1 MSSPAGRF
9 NRKVTFLRRAA
20 RPAVV
25 GAARGGFD
33 DLGLPQWGSFREMQ
47 PVDRSLSG
55 MPFILRAGVVTV
67 RDSRFVR
74 ALTSSD
80 RLEVDGLQ
88 FEIQNIAWPIVK
100 NGDVRM
106 TLVEAPVPATYARQL
121 EQRGEEITVRRIVPN
136 DDPIQAT
143 VRAIVTGYD
152 PDELVSGINQ
162 GDRKVILSYEDL
174 VAKSFPVPL
183 KEGSTD
189 RVIVRGRAMMIA
201 AIDDSTHRVAGTLNA
216 IQIRAT
222 G

>member
-25 GAARGGFD
+25 GTARGGFD
-33 DLGLPQWGSFREMQ
+33 ELGLPQWGSFREMQ
-47 PVDRSLSG
+47 PVDRSLAG

-80 RLEVDGLQ
+80 RLEVDGIQ

-106 TLVEAPVPATYARQL
+106 TLLEGPTTSTYARQF
-121 EQRGEEITVRRIVPN
+121 EQRGEEVTIRRIVPN
-136 DDPIQAT
+136 GTAIQVT
-143 VRAIVTGYD
+143 VRAIVMGYD
-152 PDELVSGINQ
+152 PEELVAGINQ
-162 GDRKVILSYEDL
+162 GDRKILLSYEDL
-174 VAKSFPVPL
+174 IEKNFPVPL
-183 KEGSTD
+183 REGSTD
-189 RVIVRGRAMMIA
+189 RVIVRGRAMIIA
-201 AIDDSTHRVAGTLNA
+201 EIDDSTHRAAGTLNA